1 MQRYNHIYTETVK
14 REFILFL
21 LRKDTSGEV
30 YRKVIHYINQNWK
43 EGFADFLYTQIP
55 VTKRP
60 QRLLNI
66 AFNFYSTKE
75 GYSYWEK
82 IAQQWK
88 SYAMSNRSIKDVIKI
103 RSK

>member
-1 MQRYNHIYTETVK
+1 
-14 REFILFL
+14 L

-43 EGFADFLYTQIP
+43 EGFTDFLYTQIP

-75 GYSYWEK
+75 GYTYWKK
-82 IAQQWK
+82 IAQEWK
-88 SYAMSNRSIKDVIKI
+88 SFVMANRSIKDVIKI
-103 RSK
+103 RRR